1 MDMFKQNQ
9 KKKNTGRKKIEIKKL
24 EKASNKQVT
33 FSKRRTGLFKKASE
47 LCILCNAYVAIIVF
61 SPADKL
67 FCFGHPDIDSI
78 IGRYLKGDN
87 NAEFEPA
94 AKSSKEKSVSY
105 EECNRQYEAATKKL
119 ELEKK
124 NLAQTEILAKGWN
137 RRWWNDPIDQM
148 SEQQLEQFMMSI
160 YELRKKLTERTGE
173 LMMLGTMT

>member
-1 MDMFKQNQ
+1 M
-9 KKKNTGRKKIEIKKL
+9 
-24 EKASNKQVT
+24 
-33 FSKRRTGLFKKASE
+33 
-47 LCILCNAYVAIIVF
+47 
-61 SPADKL
+61 
-67 FCFGHPDIDSI
+67 
-78 IGRYLKGDN
+78 
-87 NAEFEPA
+87 
-94 AKSSKEKSVSY
+94 SY

>member
-1 MDMFKQNQ
+1 MDMFKQKE

-24 EKASNKQVT
+24 DKGSNKQVT

-47 LCILCNAYVAIIVF
+47 LCILCNVYVAIIVF

-87 NAEFEPA
+87 AEFES
-94 AKSSKEKSVSY
+94 AKSSKEKSVSC
-105 EECNRQYEAATKKL
+105 EERNRQYEEAMKKL

-124 NLAQTEILAKGWN
+124 NLAQIEVLTKGWN
-137 RRWWNDPIDQM
+137 RSWWDDPIDQM
-148 SEQQLEQFMMSI
+148 TDLQLEQFMVSI
-160 YELRKKLTERTGE
+160 YELRKKLAERAGE
-173 LMMLGTMT
+173 LMM